1 MPSRKAVWSPSDI
14 REWSGSR
21 AKPAPEISKPEPQ
34 TVPADTVV
42 SVRVGR
48 DEWLTKL
55 QWVIDLLSADEIAA
69 VHAAVAERRPL
80 QLKQRPNRAAFF
92 ISVPEATVAADG
104 L

>member
-14 REWSGSR
+14 REWNGSR
-21 AKPAPEISKPEPQ
+21 AKPAREISKPEPQ
-34 TVPADTVV
+34 TVPENTIV

-69 VHAAVAERRPL
+69 VHAAVAERRPM
-80 QLKQRPNRAAFF
+80 QLAQRPNRAAFI
-92 ISVPEATVAADG
+92 ISVPETTVAADRP
-104 L
+104 